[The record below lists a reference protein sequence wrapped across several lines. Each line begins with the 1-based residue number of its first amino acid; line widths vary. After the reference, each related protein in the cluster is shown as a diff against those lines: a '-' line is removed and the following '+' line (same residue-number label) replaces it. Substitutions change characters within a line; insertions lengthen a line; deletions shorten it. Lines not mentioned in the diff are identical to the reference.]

1 MREILFRCSSL
12 GHLMTEPR
20 TKADGDLSAGART
33 YLRQLVKQ
41 EIFSVDFEISGK
53 EIEKGLA
60 VENESIA
67 LLNKVRGLALV
78 KNTER
83 RDNGLITGECDL
95 FNPPKRR
102 GHDLKSS
109 WSLKTFPGWA
119 VDCVNPLYEW
129 QMRGYMMLWD
139 ANEWEVNY
147 AMVNTP
153 EALIRNEPMDQHLV
167 DHIPPQHRLTTWVIE
182 RDFQKESLIRH
193 RCEAARWY
201 YGQLIR
207 EFDAEHRMDVIDVE
221 ARFVTPPTTS
231 KQGAN
236 PAAKAPAAPVLLPT
250 LF

>member
-1 MREILFRCSSL
+1 MRDILFRCSSL

-20 TKADGDLSAGART
+20 TKAEGDLSVGART
-33 YLRQLVKQ
+33 FLRHLAKQ
-41 EIFSVDFEISGK
+41 EIYSVDFEISGK

-67 LLNKVRGLALV
+67 LLNKVRGLNLV

-83 RDNGLITGECDL
+83 RTNAWLTGECDL
-95 FNPPKRR
+95 FNAPRRR

-109 WSLKTFPGWA
+109 WSLKTFPAWP
-119 VDCVNPLYEW
+119 VDCFDPIYEW

-139 ANEWEVNY
+139 ADVWEVNY

-153 EALIRNEPMDQHLV
+153 QELIRNEPMDQHLV
-167 DHIPPQHRLTTWVIE
+167 DHIPPHHRLTTWVIE

-221 ARFVTPPTTS
+221 AKVITPPQQIAS
-231 KQGAN
+231 K
-236 PAAKAPAAPVLLPT
+236 AAPRVLLPD